1 MRTLMEAAR
10 SQMHAMKVP
19 IKLWGESV
27 ASATYVLNRSSTT
40 KSDVTPFERW
50 HGKKPDVSHLRTFGC
65 QAFVHVPDA
74 VRRKLD
80 AKAKMGIMV

>member
-1 MRTLMEAAR
+1 MRTLMEATR

-50 HGKKPDVSHLRTFGC
+50 HGKKP
-65 QAFVHVPDA
+65 
-74 VRRKLD
+74 
-80 AKAKMGIMV
+80 